1 MSTILT
7 IHLVDEL
14 LDLVSEKG
22 EVEPDVDELVA
33 AHDGLG
39 VLPPALAQRP
49 AVRATAPELQQIL
62 LLLNRCHCS
71 MNCSKFIYFSYLKVM
86 RRTLV
91 HGDVNMVHDSLLQD
105 LFRLVQAVFCTT
117 IVVLV
122 LGQYVDI
129 TINEGTLQ

>member
-1 MSTILT
+1 
-7 IHLVDEL
+7 
-14 LDLVSEKG
+14 
-22 EVEPDVDELVA
+22 
-33 AHDGLG
+33 
-39 VLPPALAQRP
+39 
-49 AVRATAPELQQIL
+49 
-62 LLLNRCHCS
+62 
-71 MNCSKFIYFSYLKVM
+71 M

-129 TINEGTLQ
+129 TINEGTLQKITDQVQDLVYFMLVFGYLIFTEYSVIVKG